1 MNITSTFTTHAR
13 IITLAALVLIIP
25 IQGCASSSTRSKA
38 DSKTAHPEIDPT
50 LAYIQNR
57 RSDAIKHYNTA
68 SALDLDGKPDE
79 ALEEYRRALELDDKL
94 YAAWNNMG
102 RILMSKGNYA
112 DAVSAYQIASGIEP
126 TDPRPEFNIGI
137 AYKEV
142 GWAQES
148 FDHFQLAIER
158 DPTYLPAL
166 HGVIRSAEMLGLG
179 DEQILEYI
187 RSAQLR
193 ETNDQWKAYLSTQY
207 YRVKALLED

>member
-102 RILMSKGNYA
+102 RILMSKGKYA
-112 DAVSAYQIASGIEP
+112 DG
-126 TDPRPEFNIGI
+126 
-137 AYKEV
+137 
-142 GWAQES
+142 
-148 FDHFQLAIER
+148 
-158 DPTYLPAL
+158 
-166 HGVIRSAEMLGLG
+166 RSLILGLRTRKSDG
-179 DEQILEYI
+179 HKNHSIISNSQSNATQPTSPHCTASSVALKCSDSVMNKFWNTSVL
-187 RSAQLR
+187 RNSAKR
-193 ETNDQWKAYLSTQY
+193 MTNGKTTSLHSTI
-207 YRVKALLED
+207 A